1 MLQQVN
7 LYEPIFREDRKLFS
21 ATAIGIGLG
30 VVAAGLMAITGF
42 DGWRVRSLDRQ
53 LAAVHA
59 QEAAR
64 KKLVAEANA
73 IVDLAGSHETI
84 ENHLKAMAIDLGRR
98 QQALRYLRGGDAS
111 GAGDGVPE
119 HLGFVGRMTAL
130 ARQQVDGLWLT
141 GATFV
146 SGSGSFQLTGGAVS
160 ADLVPIYL
168 QRLAS
173 EPAIAGTKLQTIE
186 IRQPA
191 KPARAEIE
199 FTVSSAAATDSKAV
213 PPAPAGAAA
222 APAAAPAAALAAA
235 QATIPP

>member
-7 LYEPIFREDRKLFS
+7 LYEPIFREDQKLFS

-30 VVAAGLMAITGF
+30 AVAAGLMAITAF
-42 DGWRVRSLDRQ
+42 SWWRLQSLDRQ
-53 LAAVHA
+53 LVAVHA

-73 IVDLAGSHETI
+73 IVDLAESHDTM
-84 ENHLKAMAIDLGRR
+84 ENHLKAMAVDLGRR
-98 QQALRYLRGGDAS
+98 QLALRYLRGGDAA
-111 GAGDGVPE
+111 GASDGIPA

-146 SGSGSFQLTGGAVS
+146 SGSGGFQLTGAAVS
-160 ADLVPIYL
+160 ADLVPLYL
-168 QRLAS
+168 QRLAN
-173 EPAIAGTKLQTIE
+173 EPAIAGTKLQTID
-186 IRQPA
+186 IRQPPKPTGEPE

-199 FTVSSAAATDSKAV
+199 FIVSTAASSTPKDSPSAQ
-213 PPAPAGAAA
+213 AGGAA
-222 APAAAPAAALAAA
+222 APAKVAP
-235 QATIPP
+235 